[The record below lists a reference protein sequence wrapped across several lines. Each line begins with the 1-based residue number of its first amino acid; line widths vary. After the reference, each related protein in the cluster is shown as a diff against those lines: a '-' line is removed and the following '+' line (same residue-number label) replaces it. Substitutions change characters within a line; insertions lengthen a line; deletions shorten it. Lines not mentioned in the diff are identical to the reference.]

1 MAYTTIPNSFRRDIL
16 ACRRLIG
23 CWSSLTS
30 HITAEILG
38 QADFDWILLDSE
50 HAPNDLS
57 TLLTQLMAL
66 KDSRSAPVVRPPAN
80 DPVLIK
86 RLLDIGF
93 VNLLLPLI
101 ESAEAAQSAVAATR
115 YPPLGIRGVS
125 NAQRCNRYGAQT
137 EYASQIHDNVCVLLQ
152 IETRAGI
159 EALERILQVPG
170 VDGIFIGPAD
180 LSAALGHFGDP
191 NHRQVQAAIADIH
204 ARSRAAGKA
213 VGILTTVEAD
223 ARRYIEQGFQFVAVG
238 TDQALFRAATQG
250 LRDRFP
256 SGDPGAL
263 PTR

>member
-1 MAYTTIPNSFRRDIL
+1 MPPTICPRCSPSCWRSRTAAAPRSCARRPTTPCSSS
-16 ACRRLIG
+16 G
-23 CWSSLTS
+23 CWTSVSSTCCC
-30 HITAEILG
+30 
-38 QADFDWILLDSE
+38 
-50 HAPNDLS
+50 
-57 TLLTQLMAL
+57 
-66 KDSRSAPVVRPPAN
+66 RSSNPTKPPRPPYPA
-80 DPVLIK
+80 P
-86 RLLDIGF
+86 
-93 VNLLLPLI
+93 
-101 ESAEAAQSAVAATR
+101 R
-115 YPPLGIRGVS
+115 YPPRGSRGGS
-125 NAQRCNRYGAQT
+125 NARRCNRYGAQT

-263 PTR
+263 PAR